1 MQAKKWQ
8 KKTAKECSKC
18 TVLNELDAESCAVCE
33 YKFETE
39 DKSVEEIH
47 EKPPAEIEPIP

>member
-1 MQAKKWQ
+1 MQVKKWQ

-47 EKPPAEIEPIP
+47 EKPPAEIELIP